1 MVCLDTSFLI
11 DVLDGHDAARRTMD
25 DLDERGAHA
34 TVTPVSAAELWV
46 GANLGSVAEYETA
59 AALLDSLTWLEFSR
73 DCARRA
79 GKLQASLKR
88 DGEPLAFTDC
98 MIAAIALEND
108 EVLVTRDDDFER
120 IPDLRLRTY

>member
-11 DVLDGHDAARRTMD
+11 DVLDGHEAARAVMEE
-25 DLDERGAHA
+25 LDERSTIG

-46 GANLGSVAEYETA
+46 GANLGSVAEYEA
-59 AALLDSLTWLEFSR
+59 SAELLDSLVLLEFSR

-79 GKLQASLKR
+79 GKLQAALTR
-88 DGEPLAFTDC
+88 DGEPLGFTDC
-98 MIAAIALEND
+98 MIAAIAMEND

-120 IPDLRLRTY
+120 IGELQLRTY

>member
-11 DVLDGHDAARRTMD
+11 DVLDADPDAKAVMD
-25 DLDERGAHA
+25 NLDDRNVRP

-46 GANLGSVAEYETA
+46 GANLGSVQEYETTVE
-59 AALLDSLTWLEFSR
+59 LLDSLIWLPFTR
-73 DCARRA
+73 TAARRA
-79 GKLQASLKR
+79 GKLQAELHR

-108 EVLVTRDDDFER
+108 EQLVTRDSDFDR
-120 IPDLRLRTY
+120 IPELRLRTY